1 MKKNDVFETTITA
14 LTNDGEGIGH
24 SGDGMAFFIKGA
36 LPGDVV
42 RCGVTKVKKTYGYG
56 RVLEILSPSKDR
68 ITPDC
73 PVFGRCG
80 GCVFR
85 NYDYSAELSFK
96 QKTVE
101 DALERIGGFSD
112 TTVLKIIGADGNA
125 RNGYRNKAEIPVKL
139 MNDGSIGAGF
149 YAGRTHSIIPLP
161 GNDCLLQPKEFAV
174 VTTAVLDWMRKDKI
188 APYDETTGKGIVRHI
203 LIRKS
208 FSTGEILLCIVV
220 NSNDVPRLPKDLFG
234 DAGVTTLSINHN
246 TKNTNVILGKRTE
259 VISGQGFITERLGEL
274 TYRVSAPSFFQVN
287 TAQAEKLYSLVKEY
301 ASLEGNERVW
311 DLYCGTGTIG
321 LFLAHDAPGVI
332 LTGIEVIP
340 SAIEDA
346 KKNAVAN
353 GIKNTS
359 FLPGKAEDIVP
370 ELLLE
375 GAPDVVILDPPR
387 KGCDTLCL
395 DTVGK
400 AAPRRIVYVSCNPAT
415 LARDMKYLKE
425 SFGYEPARVCPVD
438 MFPGSGHVETVC
450 LLSQRKPD
458 TTIEVDLDISEL
470 EVSSAETKAT
480 YEEIKSY
487 VLKKYGLKVSNLYI
501 AQVKRECGIVER
513 INYNLPKTEG
523 NRVPQ
528 CPEDKRK
535 AIKDAFIHFQMI

>member
-42 RCGVTKVKKTYGYG
+42 RCGVTKMKKTYGYG

-85 NYDYSAELSFK
+85 NYDYNAELSFK
-96 QKTVE
+96 QQTVK
-101 DALERIGGFSD
+101 DALERIGGFSEICILPIVGGD
-112 TTVLKIIGADGNA
+112 S
-125 RNGYRNKAEIPVKL
+125 RCGYRNKAEIPVKV
-139 MNDGSIGAGF
+139 MSDGSLGAGF

-174 VTTAVLDWMRKDKI
+174 VTTGVLDWMREKNI
-188 APYDETTGKGIVRHI
+188 APYDETTQKGVVRHL
-203 LIRKS
+203 LIKKS
-208 FSTGEILLCIVV
+208 FSTGEILLCLVV
-220 NSNDVPRLPKDLFG
+220 NTDAAPPLPVDCFAG
-234 DAGVTTLSINHN
+234 YGVTTLSINHN

-259 VISGQGFITERLGEL
+259 VLSGQGFITERLGEL
-274 TYRVSAPSFFQVN
+274 AYRVSAPSFFQVN
-287 TAQAEKLYSLVKEY
+287 TAQAERLYSLVKEY
-301 ASLEGNERVW
+301 AALQGDEAVW

-321 LFLAHDAPGVI
+321 LFLAHDAPGI
-332 LTGIEVIP
+332 LLTGIEVIP

-346 KKNAVAN
+346 KKNAALNSVENA
-353 GIKNTS
+353 S
-359 FLPGKAEDIVP
+359 FLCGKAEDLVSA
-370 ELLLE
+370 LLLDS

-387 KGCDTLCL
+387 KGCDVGCL

-400 AAPRRIVYVSCNPAT
+400 AAPKRIVYVSCNPAT

-425 SFGYEPARVCPVD
+425 SFGYEPAKVCPVD
-438 MFPGSGHVETVC
+438 MFPGSGHVETCC
-450 LLSQRKPD
+450 LLERLRNAKD
-458 TTIEVDLDISEL
+458 HVTFTLDM
-470 EVSSAETKAT
+470 
-480 YEEIKSY
+480 
-487 VLKKYGLKVSNLYI
+487 
-501 AQVKRECGIVER
+501 
-513 INYNLPKTEG
+513 
-523 NRVPQ
+523 
-528 CPEDKRK
+528 EDYYR
-535 AIKDAFIHFQMI
+535 IKDAEADKEK